1 MNAYERLLLPENL
14 IYAWRKAKKLYRM
27 TDGYVD
33 AGEIGEFELNLE
45 HRLRKIKQCFEK
57 GRYRLGKLRPLPRP
71 KKLEDEKPID
81 RQYFH
86 VTIDDQVAWIA
97 VANAL
102 GPELDQLMPSW
113 SYGNRLYRPAWYEED
128 EQQKSKLEIGPYR
141 HQSGHLYRKFQHSW
155 PLFRRHVALTA
166 KAMVKG
172 TPPAYDDM
180 EYADQ
185 LAAASA
191 NRDNLPYLQ
200 AAFWERSVYMSA
212 DGSLYH
218 ASIDLKQFFP
228 STRSDAVLRGL
239 GMANHTVEE
248 SGPMLTILKDM
259 LRFRLDKAQMTH
271 DTLNHVEPPFG
282 GEQVHGIPT
291 GLFVSGFLA
300 NVAMLPIDKEVNE
313 LIEERRAIAHF
324 RFVDDHTII
333 AYDFNQLCDW
343 IDEYRRLLDK
353 HNIGAEVNVQ
363 KCDPETF
370 GAWMEEHESIALSQ
384 KPLSKRM
391 SKRIQVIKDA
401 AIRDTKIDGANPA
414 KLLTKTLGQVS
425 EIAATNP
432 DILDDEDLEER
443 LKLLEWLL
451 LANIPEHE
459 IRPDTRAAFAA
470 GKIAVLA
477 PMLFHEANDLI
488 DATRSL
494 ISLNRHAPEAGK
506 ATDEEVETHASA
518 VQEKIKQVEQLTAV
532 HSRKKQQH
540 LEHCFGLLLQAFR
553 EYPAKAVLFLRLHQ
567 YCRLTGYKGLSNIA
581 EWIKEMRNRNYN
593 VWADYYAGLSL
604 QILATNTPF
613 VARTLNAVNAL
624 RSDKEAA
631 LDHLKDIA
639 SIDDVIFFIP
649 QERETWFHT
658 VARRKFGV
666 TLLAVSYQIRKD
678 VDDEK
683 LVENLNKLALKCI
696 SIDFK
701 AGSRKWE
708 EETGRRP
715 GVWAHLIEC
724 ALSTNATPSSV
735 WRQFQSCFSY
745 SNLADRQAAR
755 WYPEVLSDKGWNY
768 FLQSKTAIKETDS
781 GWIREAINDKPE
793 RIADARTSK
802 RKAFNRAARSYGS
815 LGKNWITLAE
825 WTEFISNECSPFD
838 PRRSEWTALEIIH
851 QIVSPIINKL
861 SVTEKSLD
869 RLHPNNIVINK
880 SWKTKFSAYQKSAGV
895 SWEEWRSHVRNTNQN
910 TSAIKLRDSATSI
923 IDYRYFTVTRNGLR
937 LEEWD
942 CRLISIGRL
951 LLGLLRFNHG
961 SPRIW
966 NLYGN
971 EQIIT
976 LPSAQKFMSLAIS
989 TPTLLL
995 IESCLSGRSAETRAI
1010 LQKPELF
1017 GWADGVEANDV
1028 ELDPPLL
1035 LGTNELL
1042 EAVVNAQKVLEVNQ
1056 IAVAMNQ
1063 PRQLIPFRLKDFAS
1077 GSDNGGDDGDY
1088 GE

>member
-14 IYAWRKAKKLYRM
+14 AYAWRKAKRLYRM
-27 TDGYVD
+27 TDGYID
-33 AGEIGEFELNLE
+33 AGEVGEFELDLE
-45 HRLRKIKQCFEK
+45 RRLRKIKQCFEK
-57 GRYRLGKLRPLPRP
+57 GRYKLGKLRPLPRP
-71 KKLEDEKPID
+71 KKLEDEKLID

-102 GPELDQLMPSW
+102 GPELDQLMPPW

-172 TPPAYDDM
+172 TPPADDDM

-191 NRDNLPYLQ
+191 ITDNLPYLQ
-200 AAFWERSVYMSA
+200 PAFWVSSVNMA
-212 DGSLYH
+212 KDGALYH

-228 STRSDAVLRGL
+228 SIRSGAVLRGL
-239 GMANHTVEE
+239 GMADQTVEE
-248 SGPMLTILKDM
+248 SGPMLTILEDM
-259 LRFRLDKAQMTH
+259 LRFRLDKAEMTP
-271 DTLNHVEPPFG
+271 DTLHYVEPPFG
-282 GEQVHGIPT
+282 GEHVHGIPT

-313 LIEERRAIAHF
+313 LIEEQRSIAHF
-324 RFVDDHTII
+324 RFVDDHTIL
-333 AYDFNQLCDW
+333 AYDFDKLCDW
-343 IDEYRRLLDK
+343 IDEYRHLLDK
-353 HNIGAEVNVQ
+353 HNIGAQVNNQ

-370 GAWMEEHESIALSQ
+370 GAWMEERESIALS
-384 KPLSKRM
+384 KKRPSKSK
-391 SKRIQVIKDA
+391 SKRIQVKKEA

-414 KLLTKTLGQVS
+414 KLLTKTLGQIS

-432 DILDDEDLEER
+432 DILDDEGLEER

-451 LANIPEHE
+451 LANIPEDE

-477 PMLFHEANDLI
+477 PLLFHEANDLI
-488 DATRSL
+488 AATRSL

-506 ATDEEVETHASA
+506 ATDEEAETHANA
-518 VQEKIKQVEQLTAV
+518 VQEKTKQVEQLRLV
-532 HSRKKQQH
+532 HSRKRQQH

-593 VWADYYAGLSL
+593 VWADYYAGLTL
-604 QILATNTPF
+604 QILATNIPF
-613 VARTLNAVNAL
+613 VVRTLNAVDVL

-631 LDHLKDIA
+631 LAHLEDIA
-639 SIDDVIFFIP
+639 SIDSAIFFIP

-658 VARRKFGV
+658 VARRRFGV
-666 TLLAVSYQIRKD
+666 TLLSISYQIRED
-678 VDDEK
+678 VGDKKFVDH
-683 LVENLNKLALKCI
+683 LNKLALKCI
-696 SIDFK
+696 NLNFK
-701 AGSRKWE
+701 TGSRKWE

-715 GVWAHLIEC
+715 GVWAHLIEP
-724 ALSTNATPSSV
+724 ALSSKATPSSV
-735 WRQFQSCFSY
+735 WRLFQSCFSY
-745 SNLADRQAAR
+745 SNLADRLAAR
-755 WYPEVLSDKGWNY
+755 WHPEVLPDKGWNY
-768 FLQSKTAIKETDS
+768 FLQSKTAMKETDS
-781 GWIREAINDKPE
+781 GWIREAINDEPK
-793 RIADARTSK
+793 RITDARTSQ
-802 RKAFNRAARSYGS
+802 RKAFNRAARSYDS
-815 LGKNWITLAE
+815 LGKDRITLLE
-825 WTEFISNECSPFD
+825 WTEFVSNECSPFD
-838 PRRSEWTALEIIH
+838 PRRSEWTALEIIR
-851 QIVSPIINKL
+851 QLVFPIISKL
-861 SVTEKSLD
+861 SVTEKRLD
-869 RLHPNNIVINK
+869 RLHPNNIVLNK
-880 SWKTKFSAYQKSAGV
+880 SWKTNFVASQKTAGV
-895 SWEEWRSHVRNTNQN
+895 SWEEWRYYVKNTNQS

-923 IDYRYFTVTRNGLR
+923 IDYRYFTDTHNGLR

-951 LLGLLRFNHG
+951 LLGLLCFNHG
-961 SPRIW
+961 SPRFW
-966 NLYGN
+966 NLRGN
-971 EQIIT
+971 EHIIT
-976 LPSAQKFMSLAIS
+976 LPTAQIFMSLAIS

-1010 LQKPELF
+1010 LQKPGLF
-1017 GWADGVEANDV
+1017 GWADGIEINDV

-1035 LGTNELL
+1035 LGTNQLL
-1042 EAVVNAQKVLEVNQ
+1042 EAVVNAQRVLEENQ

-1077 GSDNGGDDGDY
+1077 GSDDSGDDGDH